1 MLLAFCFQS
10 KLFFKN
16 LIMSKV
22 ILITGASTGIGLET
36 AVQLAEQGHR
46 VYASMRKLSKRSLL
60 DQEAERRKVKLN
72 IIQLDVQDEK
82 SIYACIDEIIYS
94 EKRIDVLI
102 NNAGAGF
109 IKPMEQASMEEIQ
122 QVMDVNFYGPIRC
135 CKAVMPCM
143 RKQKSGRIINIS
155 SVGGIVG
162 SPLNEIYCAA
172 KFALEGLTESLA
184 TYLEPYF
191 GINISLIEPG
201 GTISEFGNS
210 LTEYFESTGGILNDD
225 YKDLMKTYMGYR
237 ATFTEEF
244 KERAFQ
250 KPADIA
256 AVIIRC
262 INDPNPK
269 VRYLTSE
276 STLAFTKL
284 KTSLDPDGELMKV
297 QVRKGIL
304 NK

>member
-1 MLLAFCFQS
+1 
-10 KLFFKN
+10 
-16 LIMSKV
+16 MSKV
-22 ILITGASTGIGLET
+22 ILVTGASTGIGLET

-46 VYASMRKLSKRSLL
+46 VYATMRKLSKRSLL

-72 IIQLDVQDEK
+72 VLQLDVQEEK
-82 SIYACIDEIIYS
+82 SITACIAEILSS
-94 EKRIDVLI
+94 EQRIDVLI

-135 CKAVMPCM
+135 CKAVMPYM
-143 RKQKSGRIINIS
+143 RKQKSGHIINIS

-162 SPLNEIYCAA
+162 SPVNEIYCAA

-210 LTEYFESTGGILNDD
+210 LTEYFESAGGILNDD
-225 YKDLMKTYMGYR
+225 YKPLMETYMGYR

-244 KERAFQ
+244 KEKAFQ

-276 STLAFTKL
+276 GTLAFTKL
-284 KTSLDPDGELMKV
+284 KTSLDPDGELMKA

>member
-1 MLLAFCFQS
+1 
-10 KLFFKN
+10 
-16 LIMSKV
+16 MSKV

-36 AVQLAEQGHR
+36 AIQLAEQGHK
-46 VYASMRKLSKRSLL
+46 VYATMRNLQKRSLL
-60 DQEAERRKVKLN
+60 DKEVEKRNVKLH
-72 IIQLDVQDEK
+72 IRQLDVQDEK
-82 SIYACIDEIIYS
+82 SITACIAEIIAS
-94 EKRIDVLI
+94 EQMIDVLI

-122 QVMDVNFYGPIRC
+122 QVMNVNFYGPIRC
-135 CKAVMPCM
+135 SKAVMPQM
-143 RKQKSGRIINIS
+143 RKQRSGHIINIS

-162 SPLNEIYCAA
+162 SPVNEIYCAA

-184 TYLEPYF
+184 TYLESYF
-191 GINISLIEPG
+191 GINVSLIEPG

-210 LTEYFESTGGILNDD
+210 LTEYFESTGGIQNDD
-225 YKDLMKTYMGYR
+225 YKPLMETYMDYR

-244 KERAFQ
+244 KEKAFQ

-256 AVIIRC
+256 AVIIKC
-262 INDPNPK
+262 MNDPNPK

-276 STLAFTKL
+276 GALAFTKL
-284 KTSLDPDGELMKV
+284 KTSLDPDGELMKN
-297 QVRKGIL
+297 QIRKGIL

>member
-1 MLLAFCFQS
+1 
-10 KLFFKN
+10 
-16 LIMSKV
+16 MSKV

-36 AVQLAEQGHR
+36 AVQVAEQGHQ
-46 VYASMRKLSKRSLL
+46 VYATMRNLSKRALL
-60 DQEAERRKVKLN
+60 DQEVDKRKVKLRDL
-72 IIQLDVQDEK
+72 QLDVQDEK
-82 SIYACIDEIIYS
+82 SIAACIAEIIS
-94 EKRIDVLI
+94 AEQKIDVLI

-135 CKAVMPCM
+135 SKAVMPYM
-143 RKQKSGRIINIS
+143 RKQKSGHIINVS

-162 SPLNEIYCAA
+162 SPVNEIYCAA

-191 GINISLIEPG
+191 GINVSLIEPG
-201 GTISEFGNS
+201 GTITEFGNS

-225 YKDLMKTYMGYR
+225 YKPLMEDYMAYR
-237 ATFTEEF
+237 STFTEEF
-244 KERAFQ
+244 KEKAFQ

-256 AVIIRC
+256 SVIIRC
-262 INDPNPK
+262 MNDPNPK

-276 STLAFTKL
+276 GTLAFTKL
-284 KTSLDPDGELMKV
+284 KTSLDPDGEIMKA
-297 QVRKGIL
+297 QLRKAIL

>member
-1 MLLAFCFQS
+1 
-10 KLFFKN
+10 
-16 LIMSKV
+16 MSKV
-22 ILITGASTGIGLET
+22 IIITGASTGIGLET
-36 AVQLAEQGHR
+36 AVQLAEQGHQ
-46 VYASMRKLSKRSLL
+46 VYATMRNLNKRALL
-60 DQEAERRKVKLN
+60 DQETERRKVKLRVL
-72 IIQLDVQDEK
+72 QLDVQDEK
-82 SIYACIDEIIYS
+82 SIEACLAEIISS
-94 EKRIDVLI
+94 EQKIDVLI

-135 CKAVMPCM
+135 SKAVMPFM
-143 RKQKSGRIINIS
+143 RRQKSGHIINVS

-162 SPLNEIYCAA
+162 SPVNEIYCAA

-191 GINISLIEPG
+191 GINVSLIEPG

-210 LTEYFESTGGILNDD
+210 LTEYFESTGGIQNDD
-225 YKDLMKTYMGYR
+225 YKPLMEDYMAYR
-237 ATFTEEF
+237 STFTEEF
-244 KERAFQ
+244 KEKAFQ

-256 AVIIRC
+256 AVIIKC

-276 STLAFTKL
+276 GTLAFTKL
-284 KTSLDPDGELMKV
+284 KTSMDPDGEIMKA

>member
-1 MLLAFCFQS
+1 
-10 KLFFKN
+10 
-16 LIMSKV
+16 MSKV
-22 ILITGASTGIGLET
+22 ILVTGASTGIGLET

-46 VYASMRKLSKRSLL
+46 VYATMRKLSKRSLL

-72 IIQLDVQDEK
+72 VLQLDVQEEK
-82 SIYACIDEIIYS
+82 SITACIAEILSS
-94 EKRIDVLI
+94 EQRIDVLI

-135 CKAVMPCM
+135 CKAVMPYM
-143 RKQKSGRIINIS
+143 RKQKSGHIINIS

-162 SPLNEIYCAA
+162 SPVNEIYCAA

-210 LTEYFESTGGILNDD
+210 LTEYFESAGGILNDD
-225 YKDLMKTYMGYR
+225 YKPLMETYMGYR

-244 KERAFQ
+244 KEKAFQ
-250 KPADIA
+250 KPSDIA

-262 INDPNPK
+262 MNDPNPK

-276 STLAFTKL
+276 GTLAFTKL

>member
-1 MLLAFCFQS
+1 
-10 KLFFKN
+10 
-16 LIMSKV
+16 MSKV

-46 VYASMRKLSKRSLL
+46 VYASMRNLSKRALL
-60 DQEAERRKVKLN
+60 DQEINKRKVKLR
-72 IIQLDVQDEK
+72 ILQLDVQDEK
-82 SIYACIDEIIYS
+82 SIAACIAEIIS
-94 EKRIDVLI
+94 AEQRIDVLI

-122 QVMDVNFYGPIRC
+122 QVMDVNFYGPVRC
-135 CKAVMPCM
+135 SKAVMPYM
-143 RKQKSGRIINIS
+143 RKQKSGHIINVS

-162 SPLNEIYCAA
+162 SPVNEIYCAA

-191 GINISLIEPG
+191 GINVSLIEPG
-201 GTISEFGNS
+201 GTITEFGNS

-225 YKDLMKTYMGYR
+225 YKPLMEDYMAYR
-237 ATFTEEF
+237 STFTEEF
-244 KERAFQ
+244 KEKAFQ

-256 AVIIRC
+256 SVIIRC
-262 INDPNPK
+262 MNDPNPK

-276 STLAFTKL
+276 GTLAFTKL
-284 KTSLDPDGELMKV
+284 KTSLDPDGELMKT

>member
-1 MLLAFCFQS
+1 
-10 KLFFKN
+10 
-16 LIMSKV
+16 MSKV

-46 VYASMRKLSKRSLL
+46 VYATMRKLSKRSLL

-72 IIQLDVQDEK
+72 VLQLDVQEEK
-82 SIYACIDEIIYS
+82 SITACIAEIISS
-94 EKRIDVLI
+94 EQRIDVLI

-135 CKAVMPCM
+135 CKAVMPYM
-143 RKQKSGRIINIS
+143 RKQKSGHIINIS

-210 LTEYFESTGGILNDD
+210 LTEYFESAGGILNDD
-225 YKDLMKTYMGYR
+225 YKPLMETYMGYR

-244 KERAFQ
+244 KEKAFQ

-276 STLAFTKL
+276 GTLAFTKL
-284 KTSLDPDGELMKV
+284 KTSLDPDGELMKA

>member
-1 MLLAFCFQS
+1 ME
-10 KLFFKN
+10 
-16 LIMSKV
+16 KV
-22 ILITGASTGIGLET
+22 ILITGTSSGIGLET
-36 AVQLAEQGHR
+36 AIMLAEQGHK
-46 VYASMRKLSKRSLL
+46 VYATMRDLNKKSALENEAQNRNAKLHVR
-60 DQEAERRKVKLN
+60 
-72 IIQLDVQDEK
+72 QLDVQNEK
-82 SIYACIDEIIYS
+82 SIQACVDEIIAK
-94 EKRIDVLI
+94 EHRIDVLI

-122 QVMDVNFYGPIRC
+122 QVMDVNFYGVIRC
-135 CKAVMPCM
+135 CKAVMPYM
-143 RKQKSGRIINIS
+143 RKQKSGHIINVS

-162 SPLNEIYCAA
+162 SPVNEIYCAA

-191 GINISLIEPG
+191 GINVSLIEPG
-201 GTISEFGNS
+201 GTITEFGNS

-225 YKDLMKTYMGYR
+225 YKPLMEDYMAYR
-237 ATFTEEF
+237 STFTEEF
-244 KERAFQ
+244 KEKAFQ

-256 AVIIRC
+256 SVIIRC
-262 INDPNPK
+262 MNDPNPK

-276 STLAFTKL
+276 GTLAFTKL
-284 KTSLDPDGELMKV
+284 KTSLDPDGELMKT

>member
-1 MLLAFCFQS
+1 
-10 KLFFKN
+10 
-16 LIMSKV
+16 MSKV

-46 VYASMRKLSKRSLL
+46 VYASMRNLSKRTLL
-60 DQEAERRKVKLN
+60 DQEVDRRQVKLRVL
-72 IIQLDVQDEK
+72 QLDVQDEK
-82 SIYACIDEIIYS
+82 SIAACISEIIS
-94 EKRIDVLI
+94 AEQKIDVLI

-135 CKAVMPCM
+135 SKAVMPHM
-143 RKQKSGRIINIS
+143 RIQKSGHIINVS

-162 SPLNEIYCAA
+162 SPVNEIYCAA

-191 GINISLIEPG
+191 GINVSLIEPG
-201 GTISEFGNS
+201 GTITEFGNS

-225 YKDLMKTYMGYR
+225 YKPLMEDYMAYR
-237 ATFTEEF
+237 STFTEEF
-244 KERAFQ
+244 KEKAFQ

-256 AVIIRC
+256 SVIIRC
-262 INDPNPK
+262 MNDPNPK

-276 STLAFTKL
+276 GTLAFTKL
-284 KTSLDPDGELMKV
+284 KTSLDPDGELMKT